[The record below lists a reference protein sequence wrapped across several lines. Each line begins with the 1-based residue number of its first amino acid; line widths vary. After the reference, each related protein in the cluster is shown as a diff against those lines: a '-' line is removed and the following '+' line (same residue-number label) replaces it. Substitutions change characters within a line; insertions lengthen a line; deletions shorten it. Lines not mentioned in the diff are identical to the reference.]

1 MLMVYGAFITL
12 MKLINKRK
20 KRNSNIDYT
29 TAVYGATPWDSSSDC
44 SGS

>member
-1 MLMVYGAFITL
+1 MLMVYGAFVTL

-29 TAVYGATPWDSSSDC
+29 TATPWDSSDC
-44 SGS
+44 SS